1 MASEAKIKLSLDG
14 EKEFKSALTSITA
27 QSKALNAEMKA
38 VTSSFDKNT
47 TAEEKN
53 RKTSEL
59 LAKAQDAYQKKLDTL
74 SDRIDERTKA
84 FGENS
89 DYVNKLKTQYY
100 NTEAEMNK
108 MTKSVE
114 RMAESTDNASSSAL
128 GFSDVLNA
136 NLLSNVLAKGIEVL
150 RQKFV
155 ELSKAVIDAAFD
167 VVSLADSLSTLAKQT
182 GLSTDTLQEL
192 EFASKFIDVDTST
205 LTGSLTK
212 LTRTMY
218 SASTGTKASAE
229 NFKKLGVNIY
239 NADGSLRDSYDV
251 FLDVI
256 DALGQIEDET
266 TRDGLRMQI
275 FGKSAQELNPL
286 IIAGSDALAEYAA
299 QAHEIGYVMDGETLD
314 AMNTVNDEIDLM
326 RLQFEALKNQLGV
339 AVVPVI
345 SEVIVALK
353 DFVAAVDWQT
363 VGQVIY
369 VALMTIVGALEAGY
383 YAIKTVIDVFTWLG
397 EVMESLP
404 NKFSELS
411 ESIKTKMESIKNAVK
426 GKFEELIN
434 NARNW
439 GRDMIQGFID
449 GIKSKISDLANA
461 ASGLANT
468 VASYLHFSHPD
479 KGRLRNYETWM
490 PDMVEGLRNTLMA
503 SSYKLENAVAGLS
516 SGMAGGMRLSLGG
529 ITINGVADESQI
541 DRMVNQIEQKLG
553 RRLYR

>member
-59 LAKAQDAYQKKLDTL
+59 LAKRQDAYQKKLDTL
-74 SDRIDERTKA
+74 QDRIDERTKA

-89 DYVNKLKTQYY
+89 DYVNKLKKQYY
-100 NTEAEMNK
+100 DTETEMNK

-114 RMAESTDNASSSAL
+114 QMAESTDNASSSAL

-136 NLLSNVLAKGIEVL
+136 NLLSNVLSKGIEVL

-167 VVSLADSLSTLAKQT
+167 VVSLADSLNTLAKQT

-205 LTGSLTK
+205 MTSSLTK

-251 FLDVI
+251 FLDII

-266 TRDGLRMQI
+266 TRDGMAMRI

-314 AMNTVNDEIDLM
+314 AMNAVNDDIDLM
-326 RLQFEALKNQLGV
+326 RFQFEALKNQLGM
-339 AVVPVI
+339 AVTPVI
-345 SEVIVALK
+345 TEVIEALR
-353 DFVAAVDWQT
+353 DFVAAVDWQV

-383 YAIKTVIDVFTWLG
+383 YSVKTVIDVFKWLG
-397 EVMESLP
+397 EVMENLP
-404 NKFSELS
+404 AKFSELS
-411 ESIKTKMESIKNAVK
+411 ESIRNKMEDIKAAIK
-426 GKFEELIN
+426 SKFEEIVN
-434 NARNW
+434 NAKQW
-439 GRDMIQGFID
+439 GKDMIQGFID

-461 ASGLANT
+461 AGGLANT

-490 PDMVEGLRNTLMA
+490 PDMVEGLSRTLIA

-516 SGMAGGMRLSLGG
+516 AGMAGGMRISLGG